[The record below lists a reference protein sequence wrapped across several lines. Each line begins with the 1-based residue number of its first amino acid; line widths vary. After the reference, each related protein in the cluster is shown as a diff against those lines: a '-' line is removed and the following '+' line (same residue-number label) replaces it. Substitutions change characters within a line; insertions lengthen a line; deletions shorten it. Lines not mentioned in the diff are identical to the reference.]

1 MTVGV
6 ARQHAGITG
15 QVENCQT
22 VVFLAYVTAR
32 AHTLFDF
39 RLYLPKQWCEDHQR
53 RGRAQ
58 VPEDTVFATKTEQ
71 GTGMVTEAVTGG
83 VPFGWAAGGEV
94 YGRSSKLHTACE
106 AAGKGY
112 VFAVPV
118 SFTVTTPA
126 GRKATA
132 AGLARLVPARCW
144 ETRSCGKGCKG
155 HRDHQWALVAT
166 SSPRHWLLI
175 RRKTIPLTWR
185 SSTATPPD
193 WCPCPSWSR
202 SPARGGPWRSASS
215 RARGKPDLTST
226 SSASGT
232 PSAGTPCCP
241 CAPSHCSPSRPPG
254 RPAPWRPG
262 PLPVQAQPPGRRPP
276 PASPASRN
284 TGATPASCP
293 SVPASSLLRT
303 WA

>member
-1 MTVGV
+1 
-6 ARQHAGITG
+6 
-15 QVENCQT
+15 
-22 VVFLAYVTAR
+22 
-32 AHTLFDF
+32 
-39 RLYLPKQWCEDHQR
+39 
-53 RGRAQ
+53 
-58 VPEDTVFATKTEQ
+58 
-71 GTGMVTEAVTGG
+71 MVTEAVAGG

-232 PSAGTPCCP
+232 PSAGTP
-241 CAPSHCSPSRPPG
+241 AVHVRPRTARRRHH
-254 RPAPWRPG
+254 RPAGTLARHR
-262 PLPVQAQPPGRRPP
+262 QAGTSFESQTPPRVGRRLESQTRRDLSTLRAHPHCHP
-276 PASPASRN
+276 GQARN
-284 TGATPASCP
+284 ACQQLGGSVRATSQKIA
-293 SVPASSLLRT
+293 
-303 WA
+303 